1 MSVTF
6 GLSQPIIDRIVET
19 ISHHKEVEKAI
30 IYGSRAKG
38 SYKNGSDIDVT
49 LVGGE
54 ELNIDV
60 LYKIMGEIDD
70 LLLPYTFDLSIFHL
84 VTDRDVIEQIN
95 RIGKILYSKTELSN

>member
-84 VTDRDVIEQIN
+84 VTDRDVIEHIN